1 MSLMAEETKT
11 EHCLQ
16 SLVCLLCLDMINDA
30 TSLSCGHTFCRMCLE
45 RYDGSYPDKDH
56 LICPQCKELTQFSD
70 NRIDD
75 LPSSPVVN
83 GLIDEYDGHSGD
95 VNAIIA
101 TRPKCTACQ
110 LYGKAVCFCSSCNKH
125 MCEKCL
131 QCHQH
136 LNVFRGHTV
145 ISVEDMIYGGSLTS
159 WQDPS
164 RFCSTHVSESKD
176 IFCEN
181 CARYIC
187 LKCVFDHLDHTL
199 KQRVHFEGELQKKVN
214 NLSQRTAMKKA
225 QLQKNIKCTAL
236 QRSKVRTSFG
246 KVRQAVN
253 DEYQEKATKLKENH
267 QVLVEEID
275 ALEQDLVE
283 DLKSL
288 KKSDRL
294 KIRSMCSAISLVSSC
309 RLGCLETNSLS
320 THNLLCKELESM
332 MENGVDETCLAAVAE
347 KALNTTFQPSGD
359 SNTLTLGDITALNS
373 FHKYS
378 QLHIT
383 RCVNLLGKVW
393 GITKFSRESIAIGYW
408 GDHHDI
414 DIIDS
419 AGNTKRYTRI
429 PPGTECRDLVFQ
441 EDGTLYASTGEKEVR
456 MYSAKGYWES
466 TITIASVGYV
476 LALNR
481 SPSDEILIANG
492 TNNVYIYDS
501 TGSKVKHT
509 VQTKHDVTLQ
519 ASATSSGLIV
529 ASSSRSRDPDV
540 VVVYDR
546 YGNAGRPLEAPK
558 NVCLYAAVD
567 QEDRVYVAG
576 VDCESGN
583 VKIIRY
589 ALDGSDLKEMVNF
602 KESSLV
608 LLQHG
613 WCCLVSLSR
622 DKLAFACDDKLY
634 FITVNDRVE

>member
-1 MSLMAEETKT
+1 MAEETKT
-11 EHCLQ
+11 EPCLQ

-30 TSLSCGHTFCRMCLE
+30 TALSCGHTFCRMCLE
-45 RYDGSYPDKDH
+45 RYDGSFPNKDH
-56 LICPQCKELTQFSD
+56 LICPQCKELTQLSE
-70 NRIDD
+70 NRIKD

-83 GLIDEYDGHSGD
+83 GLIDEYDGHGGE

-101 TRPKCTACQ
+101 TRLKCTACQ
-110 LYGKAVCFCSSCNKH
+110 FHGEVMCLCSSCNKH

-131 QCHQH
+131 ECHQH

-145 ISVEDMIYGGSLTS
+145 ISVEEMILYGGSLTS

-164 RFCSTHVSESKD
+164 RFCSTHVSESKN

-187 LKCVFDHLDHTL
+187 LKCVIDHRDHTL
-199 KQRVHFEGELQKKVN
+199 KQRDHFEGELQKKVN

-236 QRSKVRTSFG
+236 QRPKVRISLG
-246 KVRQAVN
+246 KLRQAVN
-253 DEYQEKATKLKENH
+253 DEYHEKATQLKVNH

-283 DLKSL
+283 DLNSL
-288 KKSDRL
+288 KESDRQR
-294 KIRSMCSAISLVSSC
+294 IRSMCSAISLVSSC

-320 THNLLCKELESM
+320 THTLLCEELESM
-332 MENGVDETCLAAVAE
+332 MQNGVDKTSLAAVAE

-359 SNTLTLGDITALNS
+359 SNTLTLGDITTLNAL
-373 FHKYS
+373 HKYS
-378 QLHIT
+378 QLNIT

-393 GITKFSRESIAIGYW
+393 GITTFSRESIAIGYW
-408 GDHHDI
+408 GDHHGI

-441 EDGTLYASTGEKEVR
+441 EDDTLYASTGEKEVR

-481 SPSDEILIANG
+481 SPSDEIIIVNG

-509 VQTKHDVTLQ
+509 VQTKHGVTLQ

-529 ASSSRSRDPDV
+529 ASCSRSRELDV

-546 YGNAGRPLEAPK
+546 DGNAGKPVEAPK

-567 QEDRVYVAG
+567 REDRVYVAG
-576 VDCESGN
+576 VDCESGK
-583 VKIIRY
+583 VKIICY
-589 ALDGSDLKEMVNF
+589 ALDGLELKEMVNF

-634 FITVNDRVE
+634 FITVNDMVE